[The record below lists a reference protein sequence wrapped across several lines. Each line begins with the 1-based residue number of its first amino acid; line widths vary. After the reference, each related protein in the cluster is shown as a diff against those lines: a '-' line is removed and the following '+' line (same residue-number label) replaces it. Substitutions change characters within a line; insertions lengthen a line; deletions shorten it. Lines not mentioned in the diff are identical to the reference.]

1 MTDGPDQPPL
11 TVTFLLASYTPDAPA
26 GMERATAALAHGLR
40 QLGHRAV
47 ILTAAEQPRPSPD
60 IIQLRSVD
68 VSFPCDDDTL
78 RSAIHSARGQL
89 HREIITAFDA
99 LGVDIAVYVDAL
111 WGLGRVAVQHPAR
124 SVLAAH
130 VLGHDEDLVPA
141 LAGVDHVVAPSTTV
155 LDQARRTGH
164 TTDGWSVVPN
174 GLLYD
179 HRPPDDAMREAL
191 RRRAP
196 IRVLGRLGRE
206 KNIPAL
212 LAEARLLERPAEV
225 VVADAGFEASTGAQE
240 AEWSRC
246 TQAAA
251 HSPWVHLRAGGLS
264 WASVPS
270 WFAEAAVVIVPS
282 VRESFGLVALE
293 AMSVGTPVICFDV
306 DNLPALVGTDR
317 DAGGVVVPR
326 AHGEHALWRVAD
338 QLLGDPVRYR
348 HLSRA
353 AYYRSRDFRPTT
365 VAEWFMKAV
374 R

>member
-1 MTDGPDQPPL
+1 MTDGPEPPPL
-11 TVTFLLASYTPDAPA
+11 TVAFLLASYTPDAPA

-40 QLGHRAV
+40 WLGHRAV
-47 ILTAAEQPRPSPD
+47 ILTAAKQPRRCPD
-60 IIQLRSVD
+60 IVQLRSLAA
-68 VSFPCDDDTL
+68 SFPCDDDTL
-78 RSAIHSARGQL
+78 RRAIHHAGKHL
-89 HREIITAFDA
+89 HREITTTFDA

-111 WGLGRVAVQHPAR
+111 WGLGRIAVQHPAR
-124 SVLAAH
+124 SVLVTH
-130 VLGHDEDLVPA
+130 VIGHDEDLVPA
-141 LAGVDHVVAPSTTV
+141 LASVEHVLAPSTVV
-155 LDQARRTGH
+155 LDQARRKGYD
-164 TTDGWSVVPN
+164 TDGWSVVPN
-174 GLLYD
+174 GLLHD
-179 HRPPDDAMREAL
+179 HQRPDGPMREAL
-191 RRRAP
+191 RRQAP
-196 IRVLGRLGRE
+196 IRVLGRLGPE

-212 LAEARLLERPAEV
+212 LTEARMPECPAEV
-225 VVADAGFEASTGAQE
+225 VVADAGFETTSGAQD

-264 WASVPS
+264 WASVPA
-270 WFAEAAVVIVPS
+270 WLAEAALVIVPS

-293 AMSVGTPVICFDV
+293 AMSVGTPVVCFDV
-306 DNLPALVGTDR
+306 DNLPALVGTGSE
-317 DAGGVVVPR
+317 AGGVVVPR

-338 QLLGDPVRYR
+338 QVLSDPVRYW